1 MTPFR
6 LQNLTIESF
15 ETDMFVFGINNK
27 IEILVHEDDQGSMS
41 IFFFKKIISK
51 YRTGYPST
59 KGKLTVKKEK
69 QFLYCDFEFSIK
81 NVLAYI
87 LSVDIALLLLT
98 GILIMFDS
106 TNQSNNYNVFFLML
120 LPCFLIL
127 VVSMGSYKMDQYLI
141 LRSFKRGFAKYFEN
155 YVPSKVKVIP
165 IKDQG

>member
-27 IEILVHEDDQGSMS
+27 IEILVHEDDHASIS

-51 YRTGYPST
+51 YRTGYPSN
-59 KGKLTVKKEK
+59 KWKLTVKKEK

-127 VVSMGSYKMDQYLI
+127 VVSMGS
-141 LRSFKRGFAKYFEN
+141 F
-155 YVPSKVKVIP
+155 
-165 IKDQG
+165 